1 MTARAVFRRLR
12 AHPAGRYGVA
22 VVATALATWA
32 KLAFP
37 GAIGHGAPVAMYLG
51 VVMLAAWFGGMGPG
65 LLATALFAAAGTY
78 WFAAPYDSF
87 GVEAPHDVLRL
98 TLAALEGGTIA
109 VLAGALHRATAAAA
123 ARAEQLARSN
133 DELHHEIEAR
143 ARAETSLAQTTE
155 QLLHSQKM
163 QALGSLA
170 GGVAHDFNNFLSII
184 MNYASLMRAR
194 LPPND
199 PSREPLSE
207 IYAAGERAAALTQ
220 RLLAFARKATI
231 EPRSMDL
238 NESVRGLERML
249 RVSLGHAVDLD
260 LRLDPAPTRV
270 LADPTQVEQVLTNLI
285 LNARDAMPKGGRVTV
300 TTSHATLSDVEA
312 KVRGLGGG
320 RFVALTVTDTGTG
333 IPAERVA
340 RIFEPFYTTKDV
352 GKGSGLGLSIVHG
365 VVARAGGS
373 VWVDS
378 VVGHGTEFHV
388 LLPETT
394 TELAIR
400 ATERE
405 REPAP
410 QARARARVLVV
421 EDDAAVR
428 RSTVLVLEQLGYT
441 VREASRAEEALE
453 IWEKEQDTI
462 DIVVT
467 DVAMPAMS
475 GLSLAQELRRRG
487 AAVPILFV
495 SGHIREEEDGA
506 HGNVKGARVI
516 PKPLTPPILD
526 EALRD
531 ALDG

>member
-1 MTARAVFRRLR
+1 VTASAVFVRLR
-12 AHPAGRYGVA
+12 SHPAGRYGAA
-22 VVATALATWA
+22 VLATALATWL

-37 GAIGHGAPVAMYLG
+37 GVIGHGAPVAIYLG

-87 GVEAPHDVLRL
+87 EVEAPHDALRL
-98 TLAALEGGTIA
+98 ALAALEGGTIA
-109 VLAGALHRATAAAA
+109 VLAGALHRATSAAA

-133 DELHHEIEAR
+133 EELHREIEAR

-184 MNYASLMRAR
+184 MNYASLLRAR
-194 LPPND
+194 LPAGD

-220 RLLAFARKATI
+220 RLLAFARKANI
-231 EPRSMDL
+231 EPGVLDL
-238 NESVRGLERML
+238 NESARGLERML
-249 RVSLGHAVDLD
+249 RLSLGHTIALE
-260 LRLDPAPTRV
+260 LRLDPTPTRI
-270 LADPTQVEQVLTNLI
+270 LADATQVEQVLTNLV
-285 LNARDAMPKGGRVTV
+285 LNARDAMPDGGKVTV
-300 TTSHATLSDVEA
+300 TTAHITLSSAEA
-312 KVRGLGGG
+312 KARGLDGG
-320 RFVALTVTDTGTG
+320 RYVALTVTDTGTG
-333 IPAERVA
+333 IPADRIA
-340 RIFEPFYTTKDV
+340 RIFEPFFTTKDV

-373 VWVDS
+373 VWVES
-378 VVGHGTEFHV
+378 VVGRGTELHV
-388 LLPETT
+388 LFPESAE
-394 TELAIR
+394 ELTKRPVHASG
-400 ATERE
+400 AHD
-405 REPAP
+405 
-410 QARARARVLVV
+410 ARRSARVLVV

-428 RSTVLVLEQLGYT
+428 RSTVLVLEQLGYQ
-441 VREASRAEEALE
+441 VRAAARADEALE
-453 IWEKEQDTI
+453 IWQKEQDTL

-487 AAVPILFV
+487 ARVPILFV
-495 SGHIREEEDGA
+495 SGHVRDDEDGA
-506 HGNVKGARVI
+506 HGNVTGARVI
-516 PKPLTPPILD
+516 PKPLTPPVLD
-526 EALRD
+526 EALRA
-531 ALDG
+531 ALAE